1 MGFGQM
7 SNQHLLKFLLV
18 NRNHLAH
25 LCVWYQLMVMVSGDS
40 MSKMSNSSFGFLND
54 LSSAANLFFPL
65 RCMMLT
71 LSIYENGIN
80 CFFFPFYRSVSK
92 QSQ

>member
-25 LCVWYQLMVMVSGDS
+25 LCVWHQLMLMVSGDS
-40 MSKMSNSSFGFLND
+40 MSKMSSSSFGFLND
-54 LSSAANLFFPL
+54 LSSATNLFFLL

-71 LSIYENGIN
+71 LSFYESGIN
-80 CFFFPFYRSVSK
+80 FFFFPFYWSVSK
-92 QSQ
+92 QLQ